1 VLPARVREPATAVY
15 AFRSVL
21 ADVVDRPGAT
31 ATALRALEERV
42 AAAFD
47 GRPEEHPVDRAF
59 SAVVVEQQVP
69 RALFDAMLE
78 GFGWDLAGRRYATY
92 EALLAHAARTAATV
106 AACMAILM
114 DRRQR
119 DVVARACDLGVAMQL
134 TSVARDVGDDARR
147 GRLYL
152 PLEWME
158 EARVDVDRFVMSPA
172 PTRGVRDVVL
182 RLLRAADPLYT
193 RAEVGIA
200 ALPADCRPAVRAARL
215 LHAALGDEL
224 QRGSYDAVT
233 RRAEVRPLDQAR
245 LVARALRPLPGEG
258 HVSLDRPPLE
268 AARPLVDAVVGS

>member
-1 VLPARVREPATAVY
+1 MLPARVREPAMAMV
-15 AFRSVL
+15 AFRSIL

-31 ATALRALEERV
+31 VAALRALEGRV

-47 GRPEEHPVDRAF
+47 GHPEEHPVDRAF
-59 SAVVVEQQVP
+59 SAVVLEQHLP
-69 RALFDAMLE
+69 RALFEALLE

-92 EALLAHAARTAATV
+92 DALLAHAARAGATIAAG
-106 AACMAILM
+106 MAVLM

-134 TSVARDVGDDARR
+134 TTVARDVGDDARS

-172 PTRGVRDVVL
+172 PTRGVREVVL
-182 RLLRAADPLYT
+182 RLLRAADPLYA
-193 RAEVGIA
+193 RAESGID

-215 LHAALGDEL
+215 LHAALGNEL
-224 QRGSYDAVT
+224 QRTSHDSIT
-233 RRAEVRPLDQAR
+233 RRAEVRPLDKAR
-245 LVARALRPLPGEG
+245 LIARALRPLPGE
-258 HVSLDRPPLE
+258 VDPSPARPPLE
-268 AARPLVDAVVGS
+268 ATRALVDAVADS